1 MRTWPFFFAV
11 AFLIG
16 LRSPANAQTKP
27 KLQEI
32 HGFIAKGAFKEL
44 DPELMRRRLSLQEIM
59 KAGLDGEPTELGSVL
74 AWQAKCEKLDSHVD
88 EPSVV
93 QGKISINLPPNTM
106 GDEAYTTCY
115 YAFSF
120 NGLGLLGTRNDL
132 KLVQAEKHPQL
143 PRLGGRWN
151 RDRILA
157 TRLLRLG
164 YLKPDPILRQY
175 RDSIGTAAGHSVLEP
190 KSNVLI
196 VTDTSEALESLRGLI
211 DAETLQAMGVPAARG
226 RTPAGEL
233 RPPSLGAIASTE
245 TIHFYLIAFARWNHF
260 TLAAAQDRALSPKR
274 YPEADVWMTEQEY
287 QKLAAEYQ
295 RVNEFVQ
302 AARETGGEGWVDPDP
317 ARTLAPGE
325 QRRLAIR
332 FGLASAGPARANTA
346 KNKKTAR
353 KR

>member
-1 MRTWPFFFAV
+1 MRNWPFFFAV
-11 AFLIG
+11 TFLIG
-16 LRSPANAQTKP
+16 LRSPANAQTQP

-32 HGFIAKGAFKEL
+32 RGFMAKGAFKEL

-93 QGKISINLPPNTM
+93 QGKMSIKLPPNTM

-115 YAFSF
+115 YAFTF
-120 NGLGLLGTRNDL
+120 NGLGLLGTRNEL
-132 KLVQAEKHPQL
+132 KLVRAEKHPQL

-164 YLKPDPILRQY
+164 YLKPDPILQQY

-196 VTDTSEALESLRGLI
+196 VTDTSEALESLRVHI
-211 DAETLQAMGVPAARG
+211 DAETLEAMGVPAAKG
-226 RTPAGEL
+226 RAPGGEL
-233 RPPSLGAIASTE
+233 RPPSLGAIASSE
-245 TIHFYLIAFARWNHF
+245 TIHFYLVAFARWNHF

-274 YPEADVWMTEQEY
+274 YPEADVWMTEKEY
-287 QKLAAEYQ
+287 QALAAEYQ

-302 AARETGGEGWVDPDP
+302 AARETGGEGWIDPNP
-317 ARTLAPGE
+317 ARTFAPGE

-332 FGLASAGPARANTA
+332 FGLAGAGPARANTA